1 MIEVYRR
8 PMQGTQPEYRFPP
21 YGSTAKRAPTKPLV
35 MLPHTLS
42 ETTGPVFGHDS
53 VKAGEFDLTVGHA
66 GEPAVG
72 LGDSPGQ
79 PGLRPGDSSGQP
91 IGKKIVVS
99 GRVLDD
105 GGKPVR
111 HTLVEIWQANS
122 AGRYRHPNDGP
133 HSPLD
138 PNFTGCGRA
147 MTDAE
152 GRYRFVTIEPG
163 AYPWR
168 NHYNAW
174 RPKHIHFS
182 LWGAAFTQRLVTQMY
197 FPGDPLLPFDPIFNC
212 VTDAKARGRL
222 VSALDWETTIPESAI
237 GYRFDI
243 VLRGRH
249 ATPVDR

>member
-8 PMQGTQPEYRFPP
+8 SMQGTQPEYRFPP
-21 YGSTAKRAPTKPLV
+21 YGSTAKRAPTKLLV

-53 VKAGEFDLTVGHA
+53 VKAREFDLTAGHA
-66 GEPAVG
+66 DLP
-72 LGDSPGQ
+72 LGK
-79 PGLRPGDSSGQP
+79 R
-91 IGKKIVVS
+91 IVVS

-182 LWGAAFTQRLVTQMY
+182 LWGEAFTQRLVTQMY

-212 VTDAKARGRL
+212 VTDTKARDRL
-222 VSALDWETTIPESAI
+222 VSSLDWETTIPESAI

-249 ATPVDR
+249 ATPVER